1 MPRSYAKIKYV
12 GNLKCLYWLK
22 FYSLSEKEKEWNNK
36 SLPVACG
43 KFCLGEKVN
52 IFEYS
57 SLYSHAVEG
66 KQIYVKKVS
75 GTKGSAK
82 NKMRLYEI
90 YPKMGEVWALYKG
103 WSK

>member
-1 MPRSYAKIKYV
+1 
-12 GNLKCLYWLK
+12 
-22 FYSLSEKEKEWNNK
+22 
-36 SLPVACG
+36 
-43 KFCLGEKVN
+43 
-52 IFEYS
+52 
-57 SLYSHAVEG
+57 LYSHAVEG